1 MSTSQGE
8 TTTSKSKSK
17 RKPRPAPVR
26 RKRDAPRAKPTRRR
40 TVVRRVD
47 PWSVLKLSIIFYFCA
62 LLVAMV
68 GVTILWSV
76 IIRLGV
82 LTVATDFLDEFGIEA
97 RINGGNLARVVFLFG
112 LVNVVLWTGVNV
124 FLAFMYNLVSDIV
137 GGLRVTLEDGER

>member
-8 TTTSKSKSK
+8 TTTGPKSRMPSGRGK
-17 RKPRPAPVR
+17 REPAR
-26 RKRDAPRAKPTRRR
+26 SKPTRRR

-47 PWSVLKLSIIFYFCA
+47 PWSVLKLSVIFYFCA
-62 LLVAMV
+62 LLVVMV
-68 GVTILWSV
+68 GLTILWSV

-82 LTVATDFLDEFGIEA
+82 LTVATDFLEEFGIEA
-97 RINGGNLARVVFLFG
+97 RVNGGNLARVVFLFG

>member
-1 MSTSQGE
+1 MSTSPGE
-8 TTTSKSKSK
+8 TTSSQKARPTAARGKAK
-17 RKPRPAPVR
+17 REPRV
-26 RKRDAPRAKPTRRR
+26 KPTRRR

-47 PWSVLKLSIIFYFCA
+47 PWSVLKLSVIFYFCA
-62 LLVAMV
+62 LLVVMV
-68 GVTILWSV
+68 ALTILWSV

-82 LTVATDFLDEFGIEA
+82 LTVATDFLEEFGIEA
-97 RINGGNLARVVFLFG
+97 RINGGNLARVMFLFG